1 MLDLCTHREPR
12 LQKNLFA
19 PGPHRIQ
26 VKATKHKSSIL
37 DKFSFSLSHLR
48 YQIKYKINY
57 KKTGRPGWDDQ
68 FHKDRFSDERTDRR
82 SYRRETKNNL
92 ITFSLVSRLSSFV

>member
-26 VKATKHKSSIL
+26 AKATKHKSSIL

-68 FHKDRFSDERTDRR
+68 FLTYSVRRFPLGGGNDSRGKFP
-82 SYRRETKNNL
+82 SYRL
-92 ITFSLVSRLSSFV
+92 LSTSY

>member
-1 MLDLCTHREPR
+1 MLDRYTHREPR

-57 KKTGRPGWDDQ
+57 KKKLAAPRGT
-68 FHKDRFSDERTDRR
+68 T
-82 SYRRETKNNL
+82 NL
-92 ITFSLVSRLSSFV
+92 IFDLDPIASVEAPG